1 MMDDCKLKKE
11 KKGKEKKKVCIVMSI
26 WNSRIFIKTQL
37 YLNIFIAT
45 FSYPNAYEDT
55 LYESLTTFSI
65 TDIMK
70 PTTYLH
76 TKNILI
82 SGM

>member
-1 MMDDCKLKKE
+1 
-11 KKGKEKKKVCIVMSI
+11 MSI

-55 LYESLTTFSI
+55 LYESLTTFLI

>member
-1 MMDDCKLKKE
+1 MIANSKRE
-11 KKGKEKKKVCIVMSI
+11 KRKKKACIVMSI
-26 WNSRIFIKTQL
+26 LNSRIFIKTQL